1 MFVEIRKDVLRA
13 DHPSPLPIVLRSIG
27 SSMDQESIQRPEGS
41 NYHHLIWVTEGR
53 GRFWVEEKKM
63 ILEAGE
69 GLFCRRKIPH
79 GYAPENIFRTEW
91 MTFTGADSLLDYCGV
106 GNYLQFRMSPS
117 VAASAA
123 QLRTVCEGS
132 STVISRSAA
141 TYQWLTE
148 FLAEL
153 MAPYKQPEQ
162 IVREYL
168 EVHYNKPLTLEEIA
182 QQVHMSKYGLCH
194 YYAQNVG
201 TTVLREL
208 QEIRVAKAK
217 QLLRFTD
224 RPVAEIGNL
233 CGYDSASYFGK
244 RFKEIAG
251 CTPGDYRIQRKK

>member
-1 MFVEIRKDVLRA
+1 MAISKVIYGDDTLIDLTSDTV
-13 DHPSPLPIVLRSIG
+13 
-27 SSMDQESIQRPEGS
+27 SSETLAVGATAHNS
-41 NYHHLIWVTEGR
+41 
-53 GRFWVEEKKM
+53 
-63 ILEAGE
+63 AGE
-69 GLFCRRKIPH
+69 MVI
-79 GYAPENIFRTEW
+79 
-91 MTFTGADSLLDYCGV
+91 GAVTLL
-106 GNYLQFRMSPS
+106 
-117 VAASAA
+117 
-123 QLRTVCEGS
+123 TV
-132 STVISRSAA
+132 
-141 TYQWLTE
+141 
-148 FLAEL
+148 
-153 MAPYKQPEQ
+153 
-162 IVREYL
+162 
-168 EVHYNKPLTLEEIA
+168 EEIA